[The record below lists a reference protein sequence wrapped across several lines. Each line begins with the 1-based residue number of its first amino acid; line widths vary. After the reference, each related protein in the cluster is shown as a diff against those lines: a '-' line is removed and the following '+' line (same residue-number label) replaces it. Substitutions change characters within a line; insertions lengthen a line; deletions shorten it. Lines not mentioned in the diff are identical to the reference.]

1 MNGVKHVKRAYA
13 KRILPL
19 IFTAVLSLGAYHAA
33 FAADISPA
41 VTLDKTSV
49 STGSA
54 QTVTMMVQLPQ
65 TVKAGGYELTCVYPE
80 EFEITSIEN
89 DDACVGGSLGSGY
102 YNTENGMIKW
112 FDSDLQD
119 KDLTK
124 LAAVTFR
131 IPAGTPSGTYALGVK
146 NTAIY
151 AERGRTEVLNKVD
164 SVTAVLTLTSGGG
177 SGTGSGSGG
186 SGGSGGGSG
195 GSDIPGG
202 NVTAD
207 PAADTVRLIDEI
219 GTVTK
224 DSGDAIAAARTAYDK
239 LSDSDKSKVTNYSV
253 LTAAESAYAALNAS
267 GVQSAFTDTQ
277 NHWAR
282 EAIEFAVG
290 KELFNGTTSTTFE
303 PETAMNRAMLATVI
317 WRLEGEPEAANRS
330 PFNDVSEKAYYA
342 DAVAWA
348 NANGI
353 VKGYSADR
361 FAPDDN
367 VTREQI
373 AAILYRYAEWKGY
386 DLSGSE
392 DLSGFADSGEISS
405 YAVENLKWAVGA
417 GIINGRTENTLV
429 PKGTATRAEVA
440 TMLMRWIQT
449 VGV

>member
-1 MNGVKHVKRAYA
+1 MKHVQCMNGAKHVKRAYA

-19 IFTAVLSLGAYHAA
+19 IFAAVFSLGAYHAA

-54 QTVTMMVQLPQ
+54 QTVTMTVQLPQ
-65 TVKAGGYELTCVYPE
+65 AVRAGGYELTCIYPE

-112 FDSDLQD
+112 FDSALQD

-124 LAAVTFR
+124 LAEVTFR
-131 IPAGTPSGTYALGVK
+131 IPAGTPSGTYTFGVK
-146 NTAIY
+146 NTAVY
-151 AERGRTEVLNKVD
+151 AERGRTEVLNKTD

-186 SGGSGGGSG
+186 S
-195 GSDIPGG
+195 DIPGG
-202 NVTAD
+202 NVAAD

-267 GVQSAFTDTQ
+267 GAQSTFTDTQ

-373 AAILYRYAEWKGY
+373 AAILYRYAEWKGC
-386 DLSGSE
+386 DLSGSK
-392 DLSGFADSGEISS
+392 DLSGYEDSGEISS
-405 YAVENLKWAVGA
+405 YAVENLEWAVGA